1 MGLREPDCP
10 TSGPFSHTSPLSPPQ
25 KHPNLQRAE
34 DVDALLLG
42 MASQIAEREDYV
54 VVEDVR
60 GEAEAVPAGYAALAP
75 GKKFSGSSR
84 TRQRGMP
91 GWGDRVWETCTLSL
105 LTELLTCRPQI
116 PLCGY
121 GWRPR
126 AGGNPD
132 MRSRSCL
139 RLFCISS
146 PDFWPGPL
154 KFSRTDHLASCLLRG
169 RDLGLPSYTKAR
181 ATLGLPPVTRWQDI
195 NPALSR
201 SDGTVRRVWAPAG
214 GAGWGEVQGT
224 LS

>member
-10 TSGPFSHTSPLSPPQ
+10 TSGSFSHTSPLSPPL
-25 KHPNLQRAE
+25 KHPSLQRAE
-34 DVDALLLG
+34 EVDALLLG
-42 MASQIAEREDYV
+42 MASQIAEREDHV

-60 GEAEAVPAGYAALAP
+60 GEAEAVPASYAALAP

-84 TRQRGMP
+84 TWQGGMLGRGD
-91 GWGDRVWETCTLSL
+91 GGWETCNLSL
-105 LTELLTCRPQI
+105 LTELLTCRPQL

-121 GWRPR
+121 GWGPR
-126 AGGNPD
+126 AGGNLD
-132 MRSRSCL
+132 MRSRSSL
-139 RLFCISS
+139 RLFGISS

-195 NPALSR
+195 NPALSG
-201 SDGTVRRVWAPAG
+201 SDGTVRRGWPLVVGPG
-214 GAGWGEVQGT
+214 GRSRAH
-224 LS
+224 